1 MLKAHPLLDHRL
13 MWRLGNGQRIR
24 IWHDKWF
31 PSSTDNRVHSP
42 VQDLSQEATVDAL
55 LDPVSGWW
63 NYDLIHSLFLTL
75 RMLPRCVVW
84 CLVPCITMISRS
96 RQVLRAGVSQF
107 IAHTTLKCLGGI
119 RILESPL
126 FLGKTRNFGRTCG
139 VGISRQH

>member
-1 MLKAHPLLDHRL
+1 

-63 NYDLIHSLFLTL
+63 NYDLIHSLFN
-75 RMLPRCVVW
+75 PSDAAKVCSVV
-84 CLVPCITMISRS
+84 P
-96 RQVLRAGVSQF
+96 
-107 IAHTTLKCLGGI
+107 
-119 RILESPL
+119 SPL
-126 FLGKTRNFGRTCG
+126 HHDDK
-139 VGISRQH
+139 